1 MIDFSLRAWHKDD
14 VKSLAKY
21 ANNLNIAK
29 NMTDGFPFPYTEE
42 TAKNFIKMTQQFKP
56 NRFFAIVVNKEAIG
70 GIGIHPQTDI
80 QRKNAELGYWLAEEF
95 WGNGII
101 YRAILEINKYAFENF
116 DINRI
121 FARPFATNL
130 ASQKVLQKA
139 GFKFECKFEKT
150 LIKNDELIDEMFF
163 SVRR

>member
-1 MIDFSLRAWHKDD
+1 MIDFSLRAWKKDD

-21 ANNLNIAK
+21 ANNWNIAK

-42 TAKNFIKMTQQFKP
+42 TARNFIEMTQEYIP
-56 NRFFAIVVNKEAIG
+56 NRFFAIVVNDEAVG

-101 YRAILEINKYAFENF
+101 YRAIFQINEYAFENF

-163 SVRR
+163 SMRR